1 VVNFMVLGPR
11 LVLRAYVP
19 HPDTSFLEWIA
30 YHRAIGGVRHE
41 DMGAIDI
48 MIFTDPEP
56 FAYHPLL
63 NALSAANVITLKPV
77 KQGNDNNYGVHDSAG
92 NYGLT
97 LAPDEYL
104 CIHDRNSGVAAWLA
118 SSRDA
123 KFSDFVV
130 PMRIAGM
137 GLSRHHS
144 PGAILQHPRALLPS
158 SNNKQV
164 CRVHKPGSSRAM
176 SSDSPPPRNTTALIL
191 KVPAPCIETF
201 LLRQQMLP
209 AKMRFTVETQI
220 ERLSAYVSVSV
231 ETFELEAW
239 RGATARQIATLL
251 ALPDVDKSYHALCNA
266 ETTVCEKLRASSP
279 SFQRVLTAC
288 ATDPEPQS
296 SLMDKAPTQ
305 TTQAISLT
313 MDTDEISQADVDEV
327 GRFYISADQVVQQ
340 SNMGTSTSEPHPDV
354 AAKLPLWLSE
364 IHMSGENEGFYTRLK
379 NHSIV
384 YIQRDSAR
392 LMVTFDNLSNVDDTS
407 PDREPWAYKFVR
419 DNNCS
424 HLSVMARRKD
434 WYRDPQLIRYLQR
447 LSVDGFFAG
456 FEKVTFAGTSMGG
469 FAALAFSSL
478 SPGATVISFSP
489 QTTLEEALVP
499 WETRFAMG
507 RARDWSLPHSDCS
520 YEIDDVKK
528 AFVLYDPFF
537 EPDRRHIERLENPNV
552 VFLKTW
558 CSGHFSP
565 VFLRRAGL
573 LKPLMQHAF
582 DETLTPQVFYDMFR
596 ARRMIPWYRKS
607 LISNLQDR
615 GHHKLAT
622 RVTPAF
628 RKLQRQAAE

>member
-1 VVNFMVLGPR
+1 M
-11 LVLRAYVP
+11 
-19 HPDTSFLEWIA
+19 
-30 YHRAIGGVRHE
+30 
-41 DMGAIDI
+41 
-48 MIFTDPEP
+48 
-56 FAYHPLL
+56 
-63 NALSAANVITLKPV
+63 
-77 KQGNDNNYGVHDSAG
+77 
-92 NYGLT
+92 
-97 LAPDEYL
+97 
-104 CIHDRNSGVAAWLA
+104 
-118 SSRDA
+118 
-123 KFSDFVV
+123 
-130 PMRIAGM
+130 
-137 GLSRHHS
+137 
-144 PGAILQHPRALLPS
+144 
-158 SNNKQV
+158 NKV
-164 CRVHKPGSSRAM
+164 
-176 SSDSPPPRNTTALIL
+176 
-191 KVPAPCIETF
+191 
-201 LLRQQMLP
+201 
-209 AKMRFTVETQI
+209 
-220 ERLSAYVSVSV
+220 
-231 ETFELEAW
+231 
-239 RGATARQIATLL
+239 
-251 ALPDVDKSYHALCNA
+251 
-266 ETTVCEKLRASSP
+266 
-279 SFQRVLTAC
+279 
-288 ATDPEPQS
+288 
-296 SLMDKAPTQ
+296 PTQ
-305 TTQAISLT
+305 TTQTTSST
-313 MDTDEISQADVDEV
+313 VGTGEISQTDVDDAD
-327 GRFYISADQVVQQ
+327 RFDISAHRDVQQ
-340 SNMGTSTSEPHPDV
+340 SKLKSSTSDRHPD
-354 AAKLPLWLSE
+354 AATKLPLWLSE

-434 WYRDPQLIRYLQR
+434 WYRDPQLIRNLQR
-447 LSVDGFFAG
+447 LSVDGFFAN

-469 FAALAFSSL
+469 FAALTFSSL

-489 QTTLEEALVP
+489 QTTLEESLVP

-528 AFVLYDPFF
+528 AFVVYDPFF
-537 EPDRRHIERLENPNV
+537 EPDRRHVERLENPNV
-552 VFLKTW
+552 IFLKTW

-628 RKLQRQAAE
+628 HKLQKQAAE